1 MRQINTFAERILS
14 ADDPHD
20 VALELMG
27 ALIDFVAG
35 HNVASR
41 MYRIWG
47 ELTDWVDFQEPNEPI
62 ARAEMVRA
70 AREWLALDTANDAAV
85 NRYLDYWWYDVCGA
99 ARPPECDG
107 GRTSSV

>member
-1 MRQINTFAERILS
+1 MRRINTFAERILG
-14 ADDPHD
+14 ANDPYD

-41 MYRIWG
+41 MYLIWG
-47 ELTDWVDFQEPNEPI
+47 ELTDWVDFQEPNEPM

-70 AREWLALDTANDAAV
+70 AREWLALDTANNAAV
-85 NRYLDYWWYDVCGA
+85 NSYLDYWWYDVCGA
-99 ARPPECDG
+99 DQPPE
-107 GRTSSV
+107 